1 MRSDRLSW
9 TTRGDTAQFGNRRRS
24 LQLHGFILTHFHL
37 CLEISR
43 LPALLVQGYKSLAC
57 MGTMKDSRAAIH
69 LNKGDLLEKDGA
81 KYPLIDIHYDQCF
94 SY

>member
-1 MRSDRLSW
+1 M
-9 TTRGDTAQFGNRRRS
+9 
-24 LQLHGFILTHFHL
+24 
-37 CLEISR
+37 
-43 LPALLVQGYKSLAC
+43 QGYKSLAC

-94 SY
+94 SYWGSQKLYLGIY